1 MMYSFLEL
9 QLRLGEVTLEQ
20 LKTLVGVYLTQAEYD
35 KLSQEFK

>member
-1 MMYSFLEL
+1 MFEFIKM
-9 QLRLGEVTLEQ
+9 QLLLGRLTLEQ